1 MKIINLRNNAVL
13 ADRVKLA
20 DTFFSRLVGL
30 LNRSSLEKGEA
41 LILKPSY
48 AIHTLFMR
56 FSIDALFLDKNG
68 KVIGII
74 HAIKPFR
81 FSPVYFGS
89 QLTIEF
95 PENTLQSTQTR
106 LGDVILTKGINYDF
120 IISSFG
126 QI

>member
-1 MKIINLRNNAVL
+1 MKVVNLRNNTVL
-13 ADRVKLA
+13 ADKVKLA
-20 DTFFSRLVGL
+20 DTFWSRLIGL
-30 LNRSSLEKGEA
+30 LSRGSLEKGEA

-56 FSIDALFLDKNG
+56 FAIDALFLDKNN

-81 FSPVYFGS
+81 FSPAYFGC

-95 PENTLQSTQTR
+95 PENTLQPTQTQ
-106 LGDVILTKGINYDF
+106 LGDVIKIVDN
-120 IISSFG
+120 I
-126 QI
+126 

>member
-1 MKIINLRNNAVL
+1 MRIINLKNNSVL
-13 ADRVKLA
+13 ADKGKLA
-20 DTFFSRLVGL
+20 DTFWSRLIGL

-68 KVIGII
+68 KVIGLI

-81 FSPVYFGS
+81 FSPAYFGC

-95 PENTLQSTQTR
+95 PENTLHSTQTQ
-106 LGDVILTKGINYDF
+106 LGDVIMIVDN
-120 IISSFG
+120 I
-126 QI
+126 